1 MHYFF
6 NRSRRSSASFSK
18 RKDFSWEGRNKNP
31 YIREDKK
38 SPRFS
43 LIIRTILLLSILA
56 LTSFLLLSH
65 SYFRINE
72 VLISG
77 TQRINTA
84 DLESAVRGIMD
95 EKKFL
100 LLRRDNFFMVNVEE
114 IKDILLRRFPIKE
127 LVLTK
132 TFPNSMSLAL
142 EEKISTLIY
151 DNTRQYAYVDS
162 GGSVIEILKN
172 VEESEWLS
180 VEAPQDIS
188 SNSQEATSSTLSVGG
203 EAIPVPTQSGIQKT
217 HKPKVKDIRSQF
229 GDYPILVQQET
240 EDLKKGDQK
249 LPSEIAQS
257 VISLFDLFNKKSA
270 TPIDYFELNVLRE
283 ELTGRTGE
291 GWYILFDSSRDLGAQ
306 FEILLSILDDSRIQ
320 DSILEYVDLRF
331 EGRIYW
337 K

>member
-142 EEKISTLIY
+142 EEKIS
-151 DNTRQYAYVDS
+151 
-162 GGSVIEILKN
+162 
-172 VEESEWLS
+172 
-180 VEAPQDIS
+180 
-188 SNSQEATSSTLSVGG
+188 
-203 EAIPVPTQSGIQKT
+203 
-217 HKPKVKDIRSQF
+217 HIRSFLQGAMERAF
-229 GDYPILVQQET
+229 SDIVKGAKEKVEIIVSFLAILELARQKFVE
-240 EDLKKGDQK
+240 LDQK
-249 LPSEIAQS
+249 NPFEEI
-257 VISLFDLFNKKSA
+257 IIRKSHSN
-270 TPIDYFELNVLRE
+270 ELGQN
-283 ELTGRTGE
+283 
-291 GWYILFDSSRDLGAQ
+291 Q
-306 FEILLSILDDSRIQ
+306 
-320 DSILEYVDLRF
+320 
-331 EGRIYW
+331 
-337 K
+337 